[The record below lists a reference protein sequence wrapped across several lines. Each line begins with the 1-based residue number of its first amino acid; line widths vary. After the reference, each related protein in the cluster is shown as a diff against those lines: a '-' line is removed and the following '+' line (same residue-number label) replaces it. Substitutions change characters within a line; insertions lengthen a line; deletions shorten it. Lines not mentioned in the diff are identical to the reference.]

1 MRLPPLTRGR
11 ILCRY
16 KRFLA
21 DVELDDGLEVT
32 AHCPNTGTMHTC
44 WEPGAMVELSHS
56 DNPRRKLEWTLE
68 RVDMGAGWI
77 GVHTGRVNAVVAEAI
92 QQGRVAGLCGY
103 LRMRRE
109 VALELPDLPRGRL
122 DIGLFDG
129 EQADALVEVKNVT
142 LLEGEALRFPDAVSK
157 RARKHLDLLLAAH
170 QRGWRAVIL
179 FALNR
184 PEGSCFGAAQ
194 DIDPSYAQR
203 LEEVADLGVEVL
215 GLRIRHDPQS
225 MIGAELVPVCG

>member
-1 MRLPPLTRGR
+1 MQLPPLTRGR
-11 ILCRY
+11 ILRRY

-21 DVELDDGLEVT
+21 DVELDDGREII
-32 AHCPNTGTMHTC
+32 AHCPNTGTMRTC
-44 WEPGAMVELSHS
+44 WEPGATVELSHS

-92 QQGRVAGLCGY
+92 QQGRVTGLYGY
-103 LRMRRE
+103 LRLRRE
-109 VALELPDLPRGRL
+109 VTLELPDLPRGRL

-142 LLEGEALRFPDAVSK
+142 LLEGEALRFPDAVSE

-194 DIDPSYAQR
+194 DIDPNYAQR
-203 LEEVADLGVEVL
+203 LEEVAALGVEVL

-225 MIGAELVPVCG
+225 MIGAELVRVCG